1 MGYSLWIGENSE
13 MKKKDVLTIRLNT
26 EDNVVVA
33 LSDLKAGTAIENGGT
48 VTQVAVPAGHK
59 VATSSILI
67 GEYIYK
73 YGQIIGVATMD
84 IQPGQHVHTHNVDIS
99 EYSRDYAIGSDAKS
113 TDYIPKPKQATFN
126 GIVRDDGQ
134 VATRNYIGVL
144 PSVACSASVS
154 RYIADVFTDEI
165 LAAYPNVDGVVGITQ
180 TSGCGGP
187 AYGEGFEILQRSLG
201 GYARHPNFWGVLF
214 VGLGCEVNQ
223 LELMLANTGL
233 KTSSKL
239 HAFTIQENGGTE
251 QTINRG
257 VDVIKAMLPEA
268 NRVQR
273 QSVSAANLVL
283 GMECGGS
290 DAYSGITANPALGVT
305 ADLVVRNGGTAILS
319 ETTEIYGAEH
329 LLAQRANRPE
339 VANKLIDLIHW
350 WEEYTK
356 INGAMINNN
365 PTPGNKA
372 GGLTTIL
379 EKSLGAVAKAGS
391 TRLME
396 VYRYAETVREKG
408 FVFMD
413 TPGYDLA
420 SITGM
425 IAGGANIICFT
436 TGCGTVLGC
445 KPSPVLKLASN
456 SAMFKK
462 LSGDMDIN
470 CGVIAEGEASVEEV
484 GEVIFQEI
492 LTTASGKKTKSECYG
507 YGDNE
512 FVPWHIG
519 AVV

>member
-1 MGYSLWIGENSE
+1 

-26 EDNVVVA
+26 ADNVVVT
-33 LSDLKAGTAIENGGT
+33 LGDLKAGTAIESHGS
-48 VTQVAVPAGHK
+48 VTQEAVPAGHK
-59 VATSSILI
+59 VATRLI
-67 GEYIYK
+67 GKGEYIYK
-73 YGQIIGVATMD
+73 YGQIIGVATMN
-84 IQPGQHVHTHNVDIS
+84 IQPGEHVHTHNVAIS
-99 EYSRDYAIGSDAKS
+99 EYSRDYAVGSDAKS
-113 TDYIPKPKQATFN
+113 TDYIPNSEQATFN

-154 RYIADVFTDEI
+154 RYIADAFTDDI
-165 LAAYPNVDGVVGITQ
+165 LAAYPKVDGVVGITH
-180 TSGCGGP
+180 TAGCGGP
-187 AYGEGFEILQRSLG
+187 AYGEGFEILQRSLA

-223 LELMLANTGL
+223 LEMMFANTSL
-233 KTSSKL
+233 ETNSKL
-239 HAFTIQENGGTE
+239 HAFTIHDTGGTE
-251 QTINRG
+251 QTIKRG
-257 VDVIKAMLPEA
+257 VDIIKSMLPEA
-268 NRVQR
+268 NRVTR
-273 QSVSAANLVL
+273 QPVSAANLVL

-290 DAYSGITANPALGVT
+290 DAYSGITANPALGAA
-305 ADLVVRNGGTAILS
+305 ADLLIRNGGTAILS

-329 LLAQRANRPE
+329 LLTRRAAGPE
-339 VANKLIDLIHW
+339 VADKLIDLIHW
-350 WEEYTK
+350 WEAYTEK
-356 INGAMINNN
+356 HGAMLNNN

-425 IAGGANIICFT
+425 ISGGANLICFT
-436 TGCGTVLGC
+436 TGCGTVLGY
-445 KPSPVLKLASN
+445 KPSPVIKLASN
-456 SAMFKK
+456 SSMYKK
-462 LSGDMDIN
+462 LSDDMDIN
-470 CGVIAEGEASVEEV
+470 CGVIAEGEASVEEM
-484 GEVIFQEI
+484 GEVIFQGI
-492 LTTASGKKTKSECYG
+492 LETASGKKTKSECYG

-512 FVPWHIG
+512 FIPWHIG
-519 AVV
+519 AIV

>member
-1 MGYSLWIGENSE
+1 
-13 MKKKDVLTIRLNT
+13 MKKKDVLTMRLNV

-33 LSDLKAGTAIENGGT
+33 IGDLKAGAPIEDDGT
-48 VTQVAVPAGHK
+48 VTRSAVPAGHK
-59 VATSSILI
+59 VATRPI
-67 GEYIYK
+67 GKGENIYK
-73 YGQIIGVATMD
+73 YGQIIGVATSA
-84 IQPGQHVHTHNVDIS
+84 IQPGEHVHTHNVDMS
-99 EYSRDYAIGSDAKS
+99 EYNRDYAIGADAKP
-113 TDYIPKPKQATFN
+113 TDVISNSEQATFN

-180 TSGCGGP
+180 TSGCGGT
-187 AYGEGFEILQRSLG
+187 AHGEGLEILQRSLA

-214 VGLGCEVNQ
+214 VGLGCEINQ

-233 KTSSKL
+233 ETGSRL
-239 HAFTIQENGGTE
+239 HAFTIQDTGGTE
-251 QTINRG
+251 KTVKRG
-257 VDVIKAMLPEA
+257 VDIIRSMLPEA
-268 NRVQR
+268 NRVKR
-273 QSVSAANLVL
+273 QPVSAANLVL
-283 GMECGGS
+283 AMECGGS
-290 DAYSGITANPALGVT
+290 DAYSGITANPALGVA
-305 ADLVVRNGGTAILS
+305 ADLLVRNGGTAILS

-329 LLAQRANRPE
+329 LLTRRAASPQ
-339 VANKLIDLIHW
+339 VAHKLIDLIDW
-350 WEEYTK
+350 WKAYTK
-356 INGAMINNN
+356 KNGAMINNN

-391 TRLME
+391 TRLMA

-425 IAGGANIICFT
+425 IAGGANVICFT

-445 KPSPVLKLASN
+445 KPTPVIKLASN
-456 SAMFKK
+456 SEMYKRLA
-462 LSGDMDIN
+462 GDMDIN
-470 CGVIAEGEASVEEV
+470 CGIIVDGCKSLDEMGLD
-484 GEVIFQEI
+484 IFQEI
-492 LTTASGKKTKSECYG
+492 LDTASGKKTKSEHFG
-507 YGDNE
+507 FGDNE
-512 FVPWHIG
+512 FVPWHVG
-519 AVV
+519 AVL

>member
-1 MGYSLWIGENSE
+1 MNRR
-13 MKKKDVLTIRLNT
+13 DVLTIRLNA
-26 EDNVVVA
+26 EDNTAVA
-33 LSDLKAGTAIENGGT
+33 IADLQAGTVIDKDGI
-48 VTQVAVPAGHK
+48 VTRDAVPAGHK
-59 VATSSILI
+59 VATRRIAK
-67 GEYIYK
+67 GQNIYK
-73 YGQIIGVATMD
+73 SGHIIGAAIMD
-84 IQPGQHVHTHNVDIS
+84 IQPGEHVHTHNVDIS
-99 EYSRDYAIGSDAKS
+99 EYNREYTIDSEAKS
-113 TDYIPKPKQATFN
+113 TDYIPDSERAKFN

-154 RYIADVFTDEI
+154 RYIADAFTDDI
-165 LAAYPNVDGVVGITQ
+165 LAAYPNVDGVVGITH

-187 AYGEGFEILQRSLG
+187 AYGEGFEILQRSLA

-223 LELMLANTGL
+223 LELMLASTGL
-233 KTSSKL
+233 ETSSRL
-239 HAFTIQENGGTE
+239 QAFTIQESGGTE
-251 QTINRG
+251 KTINRG
-257 VDVIKAMLPEA
+257 VDMIKAMLPEA
-268 NRVQR
+268 NRVKR

-290 DAYSGITANPALGVT
+290 DAYSGITANPALGEA
-305 ADLVVRNGGTAILS
+305 ADLVVRNGGTVILS

-329 LLAQRANRPE
+329 LLAQRAISPE
-339 VANKLIDLIHW
+339 VADKLIDLIDW
-350 WEEYTK
+350 WKTYTK
-356 INGAMINNN
+356 INGAVINNN

-391 TRLME
+391 ARLME

-425 IAGGANIICFT
+425 ISGGANIVCFT

-445 KPSPVLKLASN
+445 KPTPVLKLASN
-456 SAMFKK
+456 SSMYSK
-462 LSGDMDIN
+462 LSDDMDIN
-470 CGVIAEGEASVEEV
+470 CGVIATGEASVKEV
-484 GEVIFQEI
+484 GKAIFQEI
-492 LTTASGKKTKSECYG
+492 LETSSGKKTKSECYG

-519 AVV
+519 AVL

>member
-1 MGYSLWIGENSE
+1 MNRR
-13 MKKKDVLTIRLNT
+13 DVLTIRLNT
-26 EDNVVVA
+26 EDNTVVA
-33 LSDLKAGTAIENGGT
+33 IADLQAGTVIDKDGI
-48 VTQVAVPAGHK
+48 VTRDAVPAGHK
-59 VATSSILI
+59 VATSLI
-67 GEYIYK
+67 AKGQNIYK

-84 IQPGQHVHTHNVDIS
+84 IQPGEHVHLHNVDIS
-99 EYSRDYAIGSDAKS
+99 EYGRDYAVGSDARS
-113 TDYIPKPKQATFN
+113 TDYIADSEQVTFN
-126 GIVRDDGQ
+126 GILRDDGQ
-134 VATRNYIGVL
+134 AATRNYIGVL

-154 RYIADVFTDEI
+154 RYIADAFNDDI
-165 LAAYPNVDGVVGITQ
+165 LAAYPNVDGVVGITH

-187 AYGEGFEILQRSLG
+187 AYGEGFEILQRSLA

-223 LELMLANTGL
+223 LELMFANTGL
-233 KTSSKL
+233 ETSSRL
-239 HAFTIQENGGTE
+239 QAFTIQESGGTE
-251 QTINRG
+251 QTIKRG
-257 VDVIKAMLPEA
+257 VDMIKAMLPEA
-268 NRVQR
+268 NRVTR
-273 QSVSAANLVL
+273 QPLSAANLVL

-290 DAYSGITANPALGVT
+290 DAYSGITANPALGAA
-305 ADLVVRNGGTAILS
+305 ADLLVRHGGTAILS

-329 LLAQRANRPE
+329 LLTRRAASPE
-339 VANKLIDLIHW
+339 VADKLIDLIHW
-350 WEEYTK
+350 WEAYTEK
-356 INGAMINNN
+356 HGAMLNNN

-396 VYRYAETVREKG
+396 VYSYAENVREKG

-425 IAGGANIICFT
+425 ISGGANIVCFT

-445 KPSPVLKLASN
+445 KPTPVLKLASN
-456 SAMFKK
+456 SSMYNK

-470 CGVIAEGEASVEEV
+470 CGVIATGEASVKEM
-484 GEVIFQEI
+484 GKAIFQEI
-492 LTTASGKKTKSECYG
+492 LETASGRKTKSECYG

-519 AVV
+519 AVL

>member
-1 MGYSLWIGENSE
+1 
-13 MKKKDVLTIRLNT
+13 MKQEDVLTIRLNT

-33 LSDLKAGTAIENGGT
+33 LSDLKAGTAIENNVT
-48 VTQVAVPAGHK
+48 VSRDAVPAGHK
-59 VATSSILI
+59 IATSSIAK
-67 GEYIYK
+67 GRHIYK
-73 YGQIIGVATMD
+73 YGQIIGAASRD
-84 IQPGQHVHTHNVDIS
+84 IEAGDHVHTHNVDMS
-99 EYSRDYAIGSDAKS
+99 EFNRDYSIGS
-113 TDYIPKPKQATFN
+113 YVKPVNFVPEKAQATFN

-165 LAAYPNVDGVVGITQ
+165 LAVYPNVDGVVGITQ
-180 TSGCGGP
+180 TSGCGLP
-187 AYGEGFEILQRSLG
+187 SNGEGFEILQRSLA
-201 GYARHPNFWGVLF
+201 GYGRHPNFWGVLF

-233 KTSSKL
+233 DTSAKL
-239 HAFTIQENGGTE
+239 HAFTIQETGGTE

-257 VDVIKAMLPEA
+257 VDMIKEMLPEA
-268 NRVQR
+268 NRVKR
-273 QSVSAANLVL
+273 QPVSTANLVL

-290 DAYSGITANPALGVT
+290 DAYSGITANPALGAA
-305 ADLVVRNGGTAILS
+305 ADLLVRNGGTAILS

-329 LLAQRANRPE
+329 LLAKRAKSPE
-339 VANKLIDLIHW
+339 VANKLIDLINW
-350 WEEYTK
+350 WEQYTK

-379 EKSLGAVAKAGS
+379 EKSLGAVAKGGS
-391 TRLME
+391 TPLME
-396 VYRYAETVREKG
+396 VYRYAETVRGKG

-413 TPGYDLA
+413 TPGYDVV
-420 SITGM
+420 SITGK

-436 TGCGTVLGC
+436 TGCGSVLGC

-456 SAMFKK
+456 SSMFKK

-470 CGVIAEGEASVEEV
+470 CGVIAEGEVSVEEM
-484 GEVIFQEI
+484 GKIIFQEI
-492 LTTASGKKTKSECYG
+492 LETASGKKTKSECYG

-519 AVV
+519 AVL